1 MEMQTMY
8 AEYEYRRRVT
18 AIANTKSQART
29 SIWRRVMG

>member
-8 AEYEYRRRVT
+8 AEYEYRRR
-18 AIANTKSQART
+18 IAASIPSQSKVRT

>member
-8 AEYEYRRRVT
+8 AEFEYRRRVAAT
-18 AIANTKSQART
+18 ANTKSQKRT